1 MGISFAIIK
10 VCILTL
16 AIVLP
21 LLIVI
26 TRRLRHGSVMMPSS
40 GIVFAALML
49 PIAYGLS
56 ALFASDRNTAL
67 LGFNFN
73 TDSLIII
80 TLGVLSLILTII
92 ISVHKGVA
100 ESLRKGV
107 IYISGATIVFFLVQ
121 VFIQLLGVKVLTSFG
136 FMQLVGSWL
145 DIAALGGLLV
155 IFLLTTHKVNS
166 EATEKVPMIHKV
178 LVTGL
183 MLFLGIFTNIT
194 LVFVLLAAVAGLMLA
209 IAMRESGRDSLMTI
223 GILPVIV
230 LVASSV
236 FIIDN
241 TLLNAKISN
250 TIQGWTKVSFIDV
263 RPNWQGTLDVAKGT
277 VMESGMTT
285 KLFGPGAGS
294 FAEQW
299 RMHKPVGV
307 NITQF
312 WSTNFTNAIGFIPTS
327 VITGGAV
334 VFAVWL
340 VFLIAVLWT
349 VVRSR
354 GSALGLATLFMW
366 IFAILNPVDTLVLI
380 IAFVITG
387 LFIVEMARVRSVRM
401 VNYRLRG
408 EDINKL
414 IAFVFVPVVIIASI
428 GSLLVVAHRSI
439 VNGYLIKA
447 SEMMIAGNMNDAE
460 ILLNKSKK
468 LTDVALIEQGYTRV
482 ALAQL
487 STLLQVE
494 EGSEAEVDQEAV
506 QAALANVLAH
516 AQRAIER
523 DPQNPVNYTA
533 LGNISEQLI
542 SLNVEGAAESALAA
556 YTQAAALDP
565 KNPSIPFAM
574 ARIYGAMEDVEGVT
588 KALETSLALK
598 GNYEPALYQ
607 YGLLKLS
614 EQDTETA
621 IQALGTVVQINQNN
635 ANALYYLSLA
645 LAQEDRIEEA
655 IVVMQRVAILN
666 PENEDVKQIVDALTQ
681 QVSGAGT
688 QVEPQESDT
697 LESDTLDTETLKETE

>member
-16 AIVLP
+16 AIVAP

-26 TRRLRHGSVMMPSS
+26 ARRLRHGGIMMPSS
-40 GIVFAALML
+40 GIVFAAALL
-49 PIAYGLS
+49 PLAYGLS
-56 ALFASDRNTAL
+56 AFFASDGNTAL

-73 TDSLIII
+73 TDSLVIV
-80 TLGVLSLILTII
+80 TLGVLSLILTTI
-92 ISVHKGVA
+92 ISVHKGIA

-107 IYISGATIVFFLVQ
+107 VYIAGAALVLFLVQ
-121 VFIQLLGVKVLTSFG
+121 VVIQLLGVEVLASLG
-136 FMQLVGSWL
+136 AVQLVGSWL
-145 DIAALGGLLV
+145 DVAALGGLLV
-155 IFLLTTHKVNS
+155 IFLLTMYKAGGESTVKVS
-166 EATEKVPMIHKV
+166 MAHKV
-178 LVTGL
+178 LVVGL

-194 LVFVLLAAVAGLMLA
+194 LVFVLLAAVACLMLA
-209 IAMRESGRDSLMTI
+209 IAMREGGRGSLMTI
-223 GILPVIV
+223 GILPIIV

-250 TIQGWTKVSFIDV
+250 TVQGWTKVSFVDV

-277 VMESGMTT
+277 VMESGMTA

-299 RMHKPVGV
+299 RMHKPAGV
-307 NITQF
+307 NATRF

-334 VFAVWL
+334 VFAAWL
-340 VFLIAVLWT
+340 VFLITVFWA

-354 GSALGLATLFMW
+354 GSALGLATLFIW
-366 IFAILNPVDTLVLI
+366 IFAILNPVDTLVLF

-387 LFIVEMARVRSVRM
+387 LFIAEMARVRSVRM

-408 EDINKL
+408 EGMNKL
-414 IAFVFVPVVIIASI
+414 IAFVFVPAMLIASV

-447 SEMMIAGNMNDAE
+447 SEMMISGNMNDAE

-542 SLNVEGAAESALAA
+542 PLNVEGAAESALAA
-556 YTQAAALDP
+556 YAQAATLDP

-574 ARIYGAMEDVEGVT
+574 ARIYGAMEDAEGAT
-588 KALETSLALK
+588 QALEASLILK

-614 EQDTETA
+614 EQDAETA
-621 IQALGTVVQINQNN
+621 IQALGTAVQINQNN

-645 LAQEDRIEEA
+645 LVQEERIEEA

-666 PENEDVKQIVDALTQ
+666 PENKEVKQIVDALTQ
-681 QVSGAGT
+681 QVAGAST
-688 QVEPQESDT
+688 QAEPQESDA
-697 LESDTLDTETLKETE
+697 LESEAPATEALEKTE